1 MKRLHCAAQLFSLV
15 FVGAGA
21 RPKSAVIFLFFLE
34 SLRAAVPGNRPSA
47 QPVDF
52 RLADIFAHSPPPED
66 AGNGRA

>member
-1 MKRLHCAAQLFSLV
+1 MKRLLCAARLTRLG
-15 FVGAGA
+15 FVGAGHG
-21 RPKSAVIFLFFLE
+21 PKSAACFCVFLE

-52 RLADIFAHSPPPED
+52 RLADLFAHSPPPED